1 MEATFFL
8 VILVAAA
15 VACFVWQ
22 LRNRFLLYCKSYLLL
37 NGLVIAPVNGREV
50 SLVGHCDGRDISG
63 VVPAETILYKIE
75 SPLKK
80 KLVPAELAQ
89 GDAPIVHAWDLPKYS
104 VQVFRGGE
112 TIWSGAVSRREA
124 LRIREA
130 IEAFRKRARA
140 PRSGDKAVHDL
151 RLLWVD

>member
-1 MEATFFL
+1 MEATFFPA
-8 VILVAAA
+8 ILVAVV

-37 NGLVIAPVNGREV
+37 NGLVIAPVNGREI
-50 SLVGHCDGRDISG
+50 SLLGHYDGRDISG

-80 KLVPAELAQ
+80 KLVYAGVAQ
-89 GDAPIVHAWDLPKYS
+89 GDAPVLAWDPPKYS
-104 VQVFRGGE
+104 VQLFCRGE
-112 TIWSGAVSRREA
+112 TIWSGAVPRREA

-130 IEAFRKRARA
+130 VEAIRKRAKA

-151 RLLWVD
+151 PLLWVD

>member
-1 MEATFFL
+1 MEATFFPAT
-8 VILVAAA
+8 LVAAA
-15 VACFVWQ
+15 VVCFVWH

-37 NGLVIAPVNGREV
+37 NGLVFVPLNGREV
-50 SLVGHCDGRDISG
+50 SLVGHYDGRDISG

-80 KLVPAELAQ
+80 KRVPAELVQ
-89 GDAPIVHAWDLPKYS
+89 GGAPMVHAWDMPKYS
-104 VQVFRGGE
+104 VQVFCRGE

-130 IEAFRKRARA
+130 VEAFRKRARA

-151 RLLWVD
+151 QLLLVD

>member
-1 MEATFFL
+1 MEATFFPA
-8 VILVAAA
+8 ILVAAA

-37 NGLVIAPVNGREV
+37 NGLVMAPVNGREI
-50 SLVGHCDGRDISG
+50 SLVGHHDGRDISG
-63 VVPAETILYKIE
+63 VVPAESILYKIE

-80 KLVPAELAQ
+80 KLVYAEIAQ
-89 GDAPIVHAWDLPKYS
+89 GDAPTVLAWELPKYS
-104 VQVFRGGE
+104 VQVFCRGE

-130 IEAFRKRARA
+130 VEACRKRARA
-140 PRSGDKAVHDL
+140 PRSGDKTVHDL
-151 RLLWVD
+151 QFLRVD

>member
-8 VILVAAA
+8 AILVAAA

-37 NGLVIAPVNGREV
+37 NGLVVAPVNSREI
-50 SLVGHCDGRDISG
+50 SLVGHYDGRDISG

-75 SPLKK
+75 SPLRR
-80 KLVPAELAQ
+80 KLVPAGPAQ
-89 GDAPIVHAWDLPKYS
+89 GNAPIAWEVPKYS
-104 VQVFRGGE
+104 VQVFCRGE
-112 TIWSGAVSRREA
+112 TIWSGAVPRREA

-130 IEAFRKRARA
+130 VEAFRKRAKA

-151 RLLWVD
+151 QLLWVD